1 MKTLFKGGYVLTLD
15 KEDRRLP
22 VGDVLV
28 ENNKIVAV
36 GRDLPSEGAKVVD
49 CAGHLVMPGLTNS
62 HLHSDEN
69 LFRGLFDNLP
79 LEIWMLYSCPALDY
93 GPFSERLIYLRTML
107 GAIEMVKEGV
117 TSVQDDV
124 SECPEGTVAG
134 YNQVFH
140 AYEDIGLRAN
150 VAMNQPTRTYCDKLP
165 FVRELIPA
173 EIQKEFGPATDGSAN
188 LRLYEE
194 IISQWNG
201 RSNLKVV
208 VSTSAPQ
215 RCSDEYLKKA
225 YAMAERYDL
234 PFHTHI
240 LETKTQRVTGY
251 EFYGKTIIAHV
262 KDLGLLTPRST
273 IIHSVWVDDAD
284 IAMMGEAGVN
294 VAHNPVSNLKLGSG
308 IMPFRKLWDAG
319 VNIVLGTDGVSS
331 NDGQSIL
338 EGMKFEAL
346 LHKVTHPDYHKW
358 PTADEVLKTATA
370 NAARSLRREDEIGSL
385 EAGKRAD
392 IVVMDMSTPA
402 FTPLNDVKNH
412 LVYCENGSS
421 VRQVWVDGRLIVE
434 DGKVLTVD
442 EEKLLS
448 ELRGLMPEFK
458 ERFEHSVEVNN
469 RLFAPLEEMYW
480 RCMNSDVKLN
490 RFSDEYPVK

>member
-15 KEDRRLP
+15 KEDRKFP
-22 VGDVLV
+22 KGDVLIDG
-28 ENNKIVAV
+28 NKIVAV
-36 GRDLPSEGAKVVD
+36 GTDLPAGDAKVVD
-49 CAGHLVMPGLTNS
+49 CTGKLVMPGLVNS

-69 LFRGLFDNLP
+69 LFRGLFDNMP
-79 LEIWMLYSCPALDY
+79 LEIWMLYSCPALCY

-107 GAIEMVKEGV
+107 GAIEMAKMGI

-150 VAMNQPTRTYCDKLP
+150 VGMNQPTRTYCDKLP
-165 FVRELIPA
+165 FVKELIPQ

-188 LRLYEE
+188 MALYEE
-194 IISQWNG
+194 IIKTWNG

-234 PFHTHI
+234 PFHTHT

-251 EFYGKTIIAHV
+251 EFYGKTIIGHI
-262 KDLGLLTPRST
+262 KDLGILTDRTT
-273 IIHSVWVDDAD
+273 IIHCVWVDDDD
-284 IAMMGEAGVN
+284 IAMMGKAHVN

-319 VNIVLGTDGVSS
+319 VNIVLGTDGISS
-331 NDGQSIL
+331 NDSQSIY

-346 LHKVTHPDYHKW
+346 LHKVTHPDFHKW
-358 PTADEVLKTATA
+358 PAASEVLKTATE
-370 NAARSLRREDEIGSL
+370 NAARSLRRTDEIASL
-385 EAGKRAD
+385 EEGKRAD
-392 IVVMDMSTPA
+392 IVVLDMKTPA

-434 DGKVLTVD
+434 NGKVLTVD
-442 EEKLLS
+442 EEKLME

-458 ERFEHSVEVNN
+458 ERFQHSVEVNN
-469 RLFAPLEEMYW
+469 RLFPYLEEMYW
-480 RCMNSDVKLN
+480 KCMNSDVKLN
-490 RFSDEYPVK
+490 RFSNEYPEK